1 MKEYEG
7 LHTHLIILGE
17 KLNGF
22 KPARSQVE
30 LDKYINMAKQ
40 WIKDHP
46 GEPYNFYKP

>member
-1 MKEYEG
+1 MKNYEG
-7 LHTHLIILGE
+7 FQTHLIILGE